1 MTPHSSG
8 SSRPTGSRAWIL
20 PTAAGALVLLTLVT
34 GAVLTVP
41 TLLGGGPGL
50 PFPGAAVE
58 PSASA
63 AADPEPADAVPADA
77 VPSAAGSPA
86 AAVPAVAPDPG
97 GVPTMLILDA
107 SGSMV
112 RDVPTGGTRM
122 DAARAAATTLV
133 QGLDPASELGLTVF
147 GTGTG
152 NSDAERAAG
161 CSDVTVLQPVQ
172 PVDTAGFTAAI
183 AGIVESGF
191 TPIGPALRSAAEQLP
206 ADEPATIVLVSDGV
220 DTCSPPSSC
229 EVAGEVL
236 TSHPLLSI
244 EVIGFAV
251 DADEQAQSQL
261 QCIATL
267 GSGSYVDAADAD
279 QLAARLRA
287 ATATGDLV
295 TAEGYGRARL
305 GMTLEQARFAL
316 DGFSVTEET
325 AEIVYVDCADATLE
339 FHRGVLTVITPKGP
353 TATADG
359 ITEGS
364 DVAIATAVYGTPS
377 APVRLDDGWSVDYA
391 STPGSASGYRI
402 VYDGPDGGLVSGTI
416 LRIIVCT
423 CGPSVSEANAASSL
437 VSSWQVSLDAVG
449 PIRLGESFEDVSA
462 DVTLTGEGVPEYCT
476 WSRSVDTG
484 TDSVSMS
491 VVAWADAEIEHVSLI
506 SIWAPSAFAAAS
518 RSWRDVGL
526 GSSLAQVL
534 QAHPDAAVIRDVKY
548 GDYAVVGGP
557 SGSSLF
563 FLLDTDADYVF
574 GITLS
579 ESPEL
584 PYEVCL

>member
-1 MTPHSSG
+1 MTPRSSG
-8 SSRPTGSRAWIL
+8 SPRPAGSRAWIL

-41 TLLGGGPGL
+41 TLLGGGSGL

-58 PSASA
+58 PSTNA
-63 AADPEPADAVPADA
+63 AVDPEPVDA
-77 VPSAAGSPA
+77 VPSAAGIPAADAPA
-86 AAVPAVAPDPG
+86 AAPDPDPG

-172 PVDTAGFTAAI
+172 PVDTVGFTAAI

-206 ADEPATIVLVSDGV
+206 TDELATIVLVSDGV

-236 TSHPLLSI
+236 KAHPLLSI

-316 DGFSVTEET
+316 DGFSVTSET
-325 AEIVYVDCADATLE
+325 VEVVLVECSFATLE
-339 FHRGVLTVITPKGP
+339 FRGGVLTAITPRTG
-353 TATADG
+353 ASTADG
-359 ITEGS
+359 VAVGA
-364 DVAIATAVYGTPS
+364 DVAAAQAIYGAPS
-377 APVRLDDGWSVDYA
+377 APVAVDDGWSADFA
-391 STPGSASGYRI
+391 AAPGSASGYRI
-402 VYDGPDGGLVSGTI
+402 VYDGSSGGAVAGTI
-416 LRIIVCT
+416 RRIVVCT
-423 CGPSVSEANAASSL
+423 CGPDASAASLTTSL
-437 VSSWQVSLDAVG
+437 VSSWEVTLDAVG
-449 PIRLGESFEDVSA
+449 PIGLGESFDDVEV
-462 DVTLTGEGVPEYCT
+462 DVPLVSEGLPEYCT
-476 WSRSVDTG
+476 WARYIDTGSDAVSVD
-484 TDSVSMS
+484 
-491 VVAWADAEIEHVSLI
+491 VVARADSDEHRVLMVVVQGS
-506 SIWAPSAFAAAS
+506 SAFAPAP
-518 RSWRDVGL
+518 RSWRDIGF
-526 GSSLAQVL
+526 GSSLAEL
-534 QAHPDAAVIRDVKY
+534 LAAHPDMAVMRDEMY
-548 GDYAVVGGP
+548 GDYAVVSGA

-563 FLLDTDADYVF
+563 FHLERDYVD
-574 GITLS
+574 GITLAEGS
-579 ESPEL
+579 VP
-584 PYEVCL
+584 PYEWCA